1 MTGRSKV
8 AAHDPTYAWDMGGAL
23 DRAPLLVPDRAD
35 NAENMS
41 DPRNEMNPNHKNT
54 QDA

>member
-8 AAHDPTYAWDMGGAL
+8 AVRYPIYAWDMGGGP
-23 DRAPLLVPDRAD
+23 DRAPPLVPDRAD
-35 NAENMS
+35 SAENMS
-41 DPRNEMNPNHKNT
+41 DPRNDMNPNHKNT